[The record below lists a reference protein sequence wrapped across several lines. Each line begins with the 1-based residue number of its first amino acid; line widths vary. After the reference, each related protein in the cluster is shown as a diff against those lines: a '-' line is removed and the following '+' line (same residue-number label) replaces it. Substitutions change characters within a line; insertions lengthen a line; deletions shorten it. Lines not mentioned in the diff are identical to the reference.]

1 MCLMNL
7 DTHYRL
13 GRYIFWFAQILG
25 VVNVVSLIL
34 YMGVTLIGEL
44 INKEISIREDYSI
57 FIILLC
63 EVLVG
68 ISFVISWK
76 KKRLGSIL
84 ILFFVALVGIL
95 WGRDSPEIL
104 WFHLPMLVSGLL
116 LLFYSF
122 YKEWILKRKA

>member
-1 MCLMNL
+1 MNL

-13 GRYIFWFAQILG
+13 GRYTFWFAQILG
-25 VVNVVSLIL
+25 VVNLVSLIL
-34 YMGVTLIGEL
+34 YIGVTLILEL
-44 INKEISIREDYSI
+44 INKEISISEDYSI
-57 FIILLC
+57 LIILLC

-76 KKRLGSIL
+76 RKRPGAIL
-84 ILFFVALVGIL
+84 ILLFTALVCIL
-95 WGRDSPEIL
+95 WGKDNPEII
-104 WFHLPMLVSGLL
+104 WFHLPLMVSGLI

>member
-1 MCLMNL
+1 MNL

-13 GRYIFWFAQILG
+13 GRYTFWFAQILG
-25 VVNVVSLIL
+25 VVNLVSLIL
-34 YMGVTLIGEL
+34 YIGVTLIVEL
-44 INKEISIREDYSI
+44 INREISITEDYSI

-76 KKRLGSIL
+76 RKRPGAIL
-84 ILFFVALVGIL
+84 ILLFTALVCIL
-95 WGRDSPEIL
+95 WGKDSPEII
-104 WFHLPMLVSGLL
+104 WFHLPLMVSGLI